1 MEVLVPHRVA
11 IVAEVEKE
19 WTLVLDRM
27 EATGG
32 VLFRWMVS
40 EVQRAI
46 ELENGGLRRNGT
58 S

>member
-11 IVAEVEKE
+11 IVADVEKE

-32 VLFRWMVS
+32 ALFRWMVS
-40 EVQRAI
+40 DVQHAI
-46 ELENGGLRRNGT
+46 DV
-58 S
+58 